1 MTEVVHQEETM
12 AAKVVE
18 EIAIHPGIIGKKNF
32 YLTFSKSHFGEKSTN
47 FPFDHQTKFFVNIVD
62 PTRNQVAFRKQED
75 TAMRSQEVTKA
86 PVVSTVVQKT
96 IEVARM
102 VREVIEGVVEETVV
116 KEEDHKIEKIRK

>member
-1 MTEVVHQEETM
+1 M
-12 AAKVVE
+12 
-18 EIAIHPGIIGKKNF
+18 
-32 YLTFSKSHFGEKSTN
+32 
-47 FPFDHQTKFFVNIVD
+47 NIVD

-75 TAMRSQEVTKA
+75 TAMRSQEVIKA